1 MFVQAKRD
9 DPNVKARERTINDLD
24 AAHAKYREII
34 RNLKEGLD
42 FYNGLSVRLVELR
55 DSAAGWSNSR
65 RQDLECVETFLIL
78 TSDINAI
85 SSSFVQS
92 LNALSLERQK
102 QQHQARPLPVTG
114 GSIDNEEI
122 PTQPSLSPPNSSPY
136 STPSSPPPSS
146 PPSRGSKRDRTTP
159 RGIMATASGPSPP
172 AIADL
177 PPPDSNQ
184 WESLPIGPLPPS
196 APGASASPDVT
207 RPRAKGKH
215 TSTSPVP
222 VPGHMAALVPLS
234 TSPALVVESPT
245 LKSNKAKKTLERH
258 VF

>member
-1 MFVQAKRD
+1 MFLQAKRD
-9 DPNVKARERTINDLD
+9 DPNVKARERMISDLD
-24 AAHAKYREII
+24 AAYAKYREII
-34 RNLKEGLD
+34 RNLKEGLS

-55 DSAAGWSNSR
+55 DSAAAWSNTR
-65 RQDLECVETFLIL
+65 RQDLECVETFLKPAF
-78 TSDINAI
+78 DINI
-85 SSSFVQS
+85 PYSSFVQS

-102 QQHQARPLPVTG
+102 QQQARPLPGTG
-114 GSIDNEEI
+114 GSVDNEEI

-159 RGIMATASGPSPP
+159 RGIIAATSGPSPP

-184 WESLPIGPLPPS
+184 WESLPISPLPRS

-222 VPGHMAALVPLS
+222 VPGHIAALVPLS
-234 TSPALVVESPT
+234 TSPALIPESPT
-245 LKSNKAKKTLERH
+245 LKSNKAKKAPERH

>member
-1 MFVQAKRD
+1 MFLQAKRD

-55 DSAAGWSNSR
+55 DSAASWSNSR
-65 RQDLECVETFLIL
+65 RQDLECVETFLKL
-78 TSDINAI
+78 ASDINTPY
-85 SSSFVQS
+85 SSFVQS
-92 LNALSLERQK
+92 LSALSLEHQK
-102 QQHQARPLPVTG
+102 QQQQVRPLPVTS

-146 PPSRGSKRDRTTP
+146 PPSRGSKRP
-159 RGIMATASGPSPP
+159 RGIIAAASGPAPP

-177 PPPDSNQ
+177 PPPDSNH
-184 WESLPIGPLPPS
+184 WESLPISPLPRS

-207 RPRAKGKH
+207 RSRAKGKH

-222 VPGHMAALVPLS
+222 VPGHIAALVPLS
-234 TSPALVVESPT
+234 TSPALVAESPT
-245 LKSNKAKKTLERH
+245 LKSNKAKKPQERQ

>member
-1 MFVQAKRD
+1 VI
-9 DPNVKARERTINDLD
+9 RELD
-24 AAHAKYREII
+24 AAHAKYGEII

-55 DSAAGWSNSR
+55 DSAAAWSNSR
-65 RQDLECVETFLIL
+65 RQELEYVKNFFMLLFDPNAPYSSLI
-78 TSDINAI
+78 
-85 SSSFVQS
+85 QS
-92 LNALSLERQK
+92 LNTLSLETQK
-102 QQHQARPLPVTG
+102 QRQVS
-114 GSIDNEEI
+114 GSVDHEEI

-159 RGIMATASGPSPP
+159 RGLNAVTSGPSLP

-184 WESLPIGPLPPS
+184 WESLPIGPLQVS
-196 APGASASPDVT
+196 APGASVSPDAT
-207 RPRAKGKH
+207 RPRGKGKQI
-215 TSTSPVP
+215 STSPVP
-222 VPGHMAALVPLS
+222 VSGVVAAALVPLS
-234 TSPALVVESPT
+234 TSPALVAESPT
-245 LKSNKAKKTLERH
+245 LKANKAKKAPERH

>member
-1 MFVQAKRD
+1 MFLQAKRD

-65 RQDLECVETFLIL
+65 RQELEYVDTFLKL
-78 TSDINAI
+78 VSDTNTP
-85 SSSFVQS
+85 SSTFVQS
-92 LNALSLERQK
+92 LSALSLEHQK
-102 QQHQARPLPVTG
+102 QQQQARPLPVTG

-159 RGIMATASGPSPP
+159 RGIIAAASGPSPP
-172 AIADL
+172 EIADL

-184 WESLPIGPLPPS
+184 WESLPIGPLPRS
-196 APGASASPDVT
+196 APGASASPDAT
-207 RPRAKGKH
+207 RPRAKAKH

-222 VPGHMAALVPLS
+222 VPGHIAALVPLS
-234 TSPALVVESPT
+234 TSPALVAESPT
-245 LKSNKAKKTLERH
+245 LKSNKAKKLPDRH